1 MAHQLPSLE
10 TSDQLVMSTHK
21 TYIYLNLTLSLT
33 CVCMYVYKDLNT
45 GKEWMS
51 DNDSLGGEEEISSS
65 NENSPVP
72 FLLLTLEESCDK
84 WGPEG
89 GGESSKKNNFFLPL
103 SFFLHRLILPSQ
115 QTHLTLEQRDGRKRK
130 SEEEKYQERGG
141 EISRKRRQF
150 LQVWQTSIEKV
161 LSLIV
166 KKAPESPLSILRE
179 SVPGQALPLHSSKS
193 REEQNLLYKMM

>member
-10 TSDQLVMSTHK
+10 TSGQLVMSTHK

-33 CVCMYVYKDLNT
+33 CVCVYVYKDLNT

-84 WGPEG
+84 
-89 GGESSKKNNFFLPL
+89 
-103 SFFLHRLILPSQ
+103 
-115 QTHLTLEQRDGRKRK
+115 
-130 SEEEKYQERGG
+130 
-141 EISRKRRQF
+141 
-150 LQVWQTSIEKV
+150 
-161 LSLIV
+161 
-166 KKAPESPLSILRE
+166 
-179 SVPGQALPLHSSKS
+179 
-193 REEQNLLYKMM
+193 